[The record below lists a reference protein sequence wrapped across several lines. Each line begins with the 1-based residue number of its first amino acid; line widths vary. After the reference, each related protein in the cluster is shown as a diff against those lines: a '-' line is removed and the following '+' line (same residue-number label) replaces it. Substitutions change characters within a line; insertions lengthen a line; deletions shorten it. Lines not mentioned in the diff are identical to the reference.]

1 MNGIIEISFFL
12 KQVSTTKQYTN
23 TTFNLS
29 DLLENIFSENRTL
42 TAKKKNNSLKICH
55 PEEIAAKKNSSIVTK
70 LKRWTLHN
78 CDVLCR
84 I

>member
-42 TAKKKNNSLKICH
+42 TAKKKNNI
-55 PEEIAAKKNSSIVTK
+55 
-70 LKRWTLHN
+70 
-78 CDVLCR
+78 
-84 I
+84 